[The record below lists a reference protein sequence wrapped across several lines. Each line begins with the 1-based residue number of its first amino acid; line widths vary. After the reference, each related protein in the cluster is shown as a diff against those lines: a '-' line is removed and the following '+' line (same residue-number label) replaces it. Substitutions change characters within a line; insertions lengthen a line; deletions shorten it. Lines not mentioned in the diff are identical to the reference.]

1 MSRAAVFLDRDG
13 TIIADT
19 GFVRLPADVCLLPGA
34 AEAIRRLNLAG
45 RAVVVVTNQSGIA
58 RGLLTEEDYRSV
70 AERTEQTLTEG
81 GARVDA
87 TYMCPHYPT
96 ITGPCECRKPGLQHY
111 RMAAEALDL
120 DMARSDWVGDRM
132 SDLEPAPAF
141 GGRGWLI
148 AAADTPVAVE
158 ARQRG
163 FAVVTS
169 LAAAVDGIL
178 ARG

>member
-19 GFVRLPADVCLLPGA
+19 GFVRLPEEVRLLPGA
-34 AEAIRRLNLAG
+34 AEAIRRLNLSG

-58 RGLLTEEDYRSV
+58 RGFLTEQDYRAV
-70 AERTEQTLTEG
+70 ANRTEQLLAEG

-87 TYMCPHYPT
+87 TYMCPHYPP

-120 DMARSDWVGDRM
+120 DLARTAWVGDRM
-132 SDLEPAPAF
+132 SDLVPARSF
-141 GGRGWLI
+141 GGMGWLI
-148 AAADTPVAVE
+148 AAEDGAAAVE
-158 ARQRG
+158 AGQQG
-163 FAVVTS
+163 FAVVPN
-169 LAAAVDGIL
+169 LGAAVDGIL